1 MGVFCRRWGVP
12 LVDGGTVRLARLI
25 GLSNALVYYT
35 FLFIVIVIALFLFV
49 NLKDSRSIWDF
60 RHFVIYTKKILFVLF
75 ESWCACVMNMI
86 KGLDFNW
93 TWSHSEGSKRNGFSK
108 SCCSWWTGH
117 FQQSIKWVFYFHF
130 CFFSL
135 ATQTLNFI

>member
-49 NLKDSRSIWDF
+49 NLKDSRSI
-60 RHFVIYTKKILFVLF
+60 
-75 ESWCACVMNMI
+75 
-86 KGLDFNW
+86 
-93 TWSHSEGSKRNGFSK
+93 
-108 SCCSWWTGH
+108 
-117 FQQSIKWVFYFHF
+117 
-130 CFFSL
+130 
-135 ATQTLNFI
+135 